1 MVDFFRNF
9 FTINSELIFFVY
21 GLSFFVLGLAIA
33 LSSRHS
39 SRLEFAHSLNWLAA
53 FGFLHGFHEWGQ
65 FFIPIQSTYLSPDF
79 IQALNYLNLIL
90 LAVSFSCLYG
100 FGLALLE
107 PLGHL
112 KWLHIGFATLLLAW
126 VLMAVI
132 PFRMW
137 FTDFSTWYNS
147 VDALTRY
154 LIGLPSG
161 MLAAYALR
169 EHTIKRIVPLDV
181 PRIVQ
186 AMQISGITMAIYAVV
201 TGLVVPPV
209 SFFPGNLLNTT
220 TFTQYLIVP
229 PQLVRAIIGLAL
241 AMTTIRFLEIFDVV
255 TNRQIEAMEQ
265 ERIVLDERE
274 RIARELHDGTIQKVY
289 TAGLLV
295 RSAQKLA
302 EPETPLSGRLST
314 AVGVLDDAIGD
325 LRQNLNELHTPTQPP
340 EPLKPAIHK
349 LAFDPRF
356 ASLVAVE
363 LNLDLPD
370 TCSLSPQRTI
380 HVLAVLQEALANIV
394 RHAQA
399 RHVTI
404 DSMSQGNR
412 LRLSVSDDGIGLP
425 EQVSDGYGLRNMRE
439 RAALLHGELHVEKLS
454 RGTRV
459 TLDIPLEET
468 A

>member
-1 MVDFFRNF
+1 
-9 FTINSELIFFVY
+9 
-21 GLSFFVLGLAIA
+21 
-33 LSSRHS
+33 
-39 SRLEFAHSLNWLAA
+39 
-53 FGFLHGFHEWGQ
+53 
-65 FFIPIQSTYLSPDF
+65 
-79 IQALNYLNLIL
+79 
-90 LAVSFSCLYG
+90 
-100 FGLALLE
+100 
-107 PLGHL
+107 
-112 KWLHIGFATLLLAW
+112 
-126 VLMAVI
+126 
-132 PFRMW
+132 
-137 FTDFSTWYNS
+137 
-147 VDALTRY
+147 
-154 LIGLPSG
+154 
-161 MLAAYALR
+161 
-169 EHTIKRIVPLDV
+169 
-181 PRIVQ
+181 
-186 AMQISGITMAIYAVV
+186 
-201 TGLVVPPV
+201 
-209 SFFPGNLLNTT
+209 
-220 TFTQYLIVP
+220 
-229 PQLVRAIIGLAL
+229 
-241 AMTTIRFLEIFDVV
+241 
-255 TNRQIEAMEQ
+255 
-265 ERIVLDERE
+265 
-274 RIARELHDGTIQKVY
+274 VY